1 MKQEL
6 VIDNNGAF
14 GLIAGVDYIEESM
27 DQSCP
32 GVLPVRGEIHAYGF
46 PETHVEGEIHA
57 EDSKLKAVLEALRFD
72 PQDELSP
79 LDHAKAVRQMA
90 DAFVKLAQGHF

>member
-14 GLIAGVDYIEESM
+14 GLIAGVDYVEESM

-32 GVLPVRGEIHAYGF
+32 GVLPVRGEL
-46 PETHVEGEIHA
+46 HA
-57 EDSKLKAVLEALRFD
+57 EDGELKAVLEALRFD
-72 PQDELSP
+72 PQDGLSP
-79 LDHAKAVRQMA
+79 LEHAKAVRQLA
-90 DAFVKLAQGHF
+90 DALIKLAQGHF

>member
-14 GLIAGVDYIEESM
+14 GLIAGVDYVEESM

-32 GVLPVRGEIHAYGF
+32 GALPVRGEIHA
-46 PETHVEGEIHA
+46 
-57 EDSKLKAVLEALRFD
+57 EDSELKAVLEALRFD
-72 PQDELSP
+72 PQDGLSP
-79 LDHAKAVRQMA
+79 LDHVKAVRQMA
-90 DAFVKLAQGHF
+90 DALISLAQGRHL

>member
-6 VIDNNGAF
+6 VIDNSGAF
-14 GLIAGVDYIEESM
+14 GLIAGVDYVEESM

-32 GVLPVRGEIHAYGF
+32 GALPVRGEIHA
-46 PETHVEGEIHA
+46 
-57 EDSKLKAVLEALRFD
+57 EDSELKAVLEALRFD

-90 DAFVKLAQGHF
+90 DALISLAQGHF

>member
-32 GVLPVRGEIHAYGF
+32 GVLPVRGEIHA
-46 PETHVEGEIHA
+46 EAGE
-57 EDSKLKAVLEALRFD
+57 LKAVLEALRFD
-72 PQDELSP
+72 PQDGISP

-90 DAFVKLAQGHF
+90 DALISLAQGHF

>member
-14 GLIAGVDYIEESM
+14 GLIAGVDYVEESM

-32 GVLPVRGEIHAYGF
+32 GVLPVRGEIH
-46 PETHVEGEIHA
+46 VEDGE
-57 EDSKLKAVLEALRFD
+57 LKEVMEALRFD
-72 PQDELSP
+72 PEDGLSP
-79 LDHAKAVRQMA
+79 LEHAKAVRQMA
-90 DAFVKLAQGHF
+90 DALISLAQGHF

>member
-14 GLIAGVDYIEESM
+14 GLIAGVDYVEESM

-32 GVLPVRGEIHAYGF
+32 GALPVRGEIHA
-46 PETHVEGEIHA
+46 
-57 EDSKLKAVLEALRFD
+57 EDSELKAVLEALRFD
-72 PQDELSP
+72 PQDGLSP

-90 DAFVKLAQGHF
+90 DALISLAQGRHL

>member
-32 GVLPVRGEIHAYGF
+32 GVLPVRGEIHA
-46 PETHVEGEIHA
+46 
-57 EDSKLKAVLEALRFD
+57 EDNELKAVLEALRFD
-72 PQDELSP
+72 PQDGISP

-90 DAFVKLAQGHF
+90 DALISLAQGHF

>member
-6 VIDNNGAF
+6 VIDNSSAF
-14 GLIAGVDYIEESM
+14 GLIAGVDYVEESM

-32 GVLPVRGEIHAYGF
+32 GALPVRGEIHA
-46 PETHVEGEIHA
+46 
-57 EDSKLKAVLEALRFD
+57 EDSELKAVLEALRFD
-72 PQDELSP
+72 PQDGLSP

-90 DAFVKLAQGHF
+90 DALISLAQGRHL

>member
-6 VIDNNGAF
+6 VIDNSGAF
-14 GLIAGVDYIEESM
+14 GLIAGVDYVEESM

-32 GVLPVRGEIHAYGF
+32 GALPVRGEIHA
-46 PETHVEGEIHA
+46 
-57 EDSKLKAVLEALRFD
+57 EDSELKAVLEALRFD
-72 PQDELSP
+72 PQDGLSP

-90 DAFVKLAQGHF
+90 DALISLAQGHF

>member
-14 GLIAGVDYIEESM
+14 GLIAGVDCIEESM

-32 GVLPVRGEIHAYGF
+32 GVLPVRGEIHA
-46 PETHVEGEIHA
+46 
-57 EDSKLKAVLEALRFD
+57 EDSELKAVLEALRFD
-72 PQDELSP
+72 PQDGISP

-90 DAFVKLAQGHF
+90 DALISLAQGHF

>member
-6 VIDNNGAF
+6 VIDNSGAF

-32 GVLPVRGEIHAYGF
+32 GALPVRGEIHA
-46 PETHVEGEIHA
+46 
-57 EDSKLKAVLEALRFD
+57 EDSELKAVLEALRFD
-72 PQDELSP
+72 PQDGLSP

-90 DAFVKLAQGHF
+90 DALISLAQGRHL

>member
-14 GLIAGVDYIEESM
+14 GLIAGVDYVEESM

-32 GVLPVRGEIHAYGF
+32 GALPVRGEIHA
-46 PETHVEGEIHA
+46 EDGE
-57 EDSKLKAVLEALRFD
+57 LKAVMEALRFD
-72 PQDELSP
+72 PEDGFSP
-79 LDHAKAVRQMA
+79 LEHAKAVRQMA
-90 DAFVKLAQGHF
+90 DALIKLAQGHF

>member
-14 GLIAGVDYIEESM
+14 GLIVGVDYIEESM

-32 GVLPVRGEIHAYGF
+32 GVLPVRGEIHA
-46 PETHVEGEIHA
+46 
-57 EDSKLKAVLEALRFD
+57 EDNELKAVLEALRFD
-72 PQDELSP
+72 PQDGISP

-90 DAFVKLAQGHF
+90 DALISLAQGHF

>member
-32 GVLPVRGEIHAYGF
+32 GVLPVRGEIHA
-46 PETHVEGEIHA
+46 EDGE
-57 EDSKLKAVLEALRFD
+57 LKAVLEALRFD
-72 PQDELSP
+72 PQDGLSP

-90 DAFVKLAQGHF
+90 DALISLAQGHF

>member
-32 GVLPVRGEIHAYGF
+32 GVLPVHGEIHAG
-46 PETHVEGEIHA
+46 
-57 EDSKLKAVLEALRFD
+57 DSELKAVLEALRFD
-72 PQDELSP
+72 PQDGLSP

-90 DAFVKLAQGHF
+90 DALISLAQGHF

>member
-14 GLIAGVDYIEESM
+14 GLIAGVDYVEESM

-32 GVLPVRGEIHAYGF
+32 RYFRYV
-46 PETHVEGEIHA
+46 
-57 EDSKLKAVLEALRFD
+57 
-72 PQDELSP
+72 
-79 LDHAKAVRQMA
+79 
-90 DAFVKLAQGHF
+90 VKSMRKIVS

>member
-14 GLIAGVDYIEESM
+14 GLIAGVDYVEESM

-32 GVLPVRGEIHAYGF
+32 GALPVRGEIHA
-46 PETHVEGEIHA
+46 
-57 EDSKLKAVLEALRFD
+57 EDSELKAVLEALRFD
-72 PQDELSP
+72 PQDGLSP
-79 LDHAKAVRQMA
+79 LDHAKSVRQMA
-90 DAFVKLAQGHF
+90 DALISLSQGHF

>member
-32 GVLPVRGEIHAYGF
+32 GVL
-46 PETHVEGEIHA
+46 
-57 EDSKLKAVLEALRFD
+57 
-72 PQDELSP
+72 LS
-79 LDHAKAVRQMA
+79 
-90 DAFVKLAQGHF
+90 

>member
-6 VIDNNGAF
+6 VIDNSGAF
-14 GLIAGVDYIEESM
+14 GLIAGVDYVEESM

-32 GVLPVRGEIHAYGF
+32 GVLPVRGEIHA
-46 PETHVEGEIHA
+46 
-57 EDSKLKAVLEALRFD
+57 EDSELKAVLEALRFD

-90 DAFVKLAQGHF
+90 DALISLAQGHF

>member
-14 GLIAGVDYIEESM
+14 GLIAGVDYVEESM

-32 GVLPVRGEIHAYGF
+32 GALPVRGEL
-46 PETHVEGEIHA
+46 HA
-57 EDSKLKAVLEALRFD
+57 EDSELKAVLEALRFD
-72 PQDELSP
+72 PQDGLSP

-90 DAFVKLAQGHF
+90 DALISLAQGHF

>member
-14 GLIAGVDYIEESM
+14 GLIAGVDYIGESM

-32 GVLPVRGEIHAYGF
+32 GVLPVRGEIHA
-46 PETHVEGEIHA
+46 
-57 EDSKLKAVLEALRFD
+57 EDNELKAVLEALRFD
-72 PQDELSP
+72 PQDGISP

-90 DAFVKLAQGHF
+90 DALISLAQGHF

>member
-14 GLIAGVDYIEESM
+14 GLIAGVDYLEESM

-32 GVLPVRGEIHAYGF
+32 GVLPVRGEL
-46 PETHVEGEIHA
+46 HA
-57 EDSKLKAVLEALRFD
+57 EDGELKAILEALRFD

-79 LDHAKAVRQMA
+79 LEHAKAVRQMA
-90 DAFVKLAQGHF
+90 DALICLAQGHF

>member
-14 GLIAGVDYIEESM
+14 GLIAGVDYVEESM

-32 GVLPVRGEIHAYGF
+32 GALPVRGEIHA
-46 PETHVEGEIHA
+46 
-57 EDSKLKAVLEALRFD
+57 EDSELKAVLEALRFD
-72 PQDELSP
+72 PQDGLSP

-90 DAFVKLAQGHF
+90 DALISMAQGRHL

>member
-32 GVLPVRGEIHAYGF
+32 GVLPVRGEIHA
-46 PETHVEGEIHA
+46 EDGE
-57 EDSKLKAVLEALRFD
+57 LKAVLEALRFED
-72 PQDELSP
+72 GISP

-90 DAFVKLAQGHF
+90 DALISLAQGHF

>member
-32 GVLPVRGEIHAYGF
+32 GVLPVRGEIHA
-46 PETHVEGEIHA
+46 
-57 EDSKLKAVLEALRFD
+57 EDNELKAVLEALRFD
-72 PQDELSP
+72 PQDGISL

-90 DAFVKLAQGHF
+90 DALISLAQGHF

>member
-6 VIDNNGAF
+6 VIDNSGAF
-14 GLIAGVDYIEESM
+14 GLIAGVDYVEESM

-32 GVLPVRGEIHAYGF
+32 GALPVRGEL
-46 PETHVEGEIHA
+46 HA
-57 EDSKLKAVLEALRFD
+57 EDSELKAVLEALRFD
-72 PQDELSP
+72 PQDGLSP

-90 DAFVKLAQGHF
+90 DALISLAQGHF

>member
-6 VIDNNGAF
+6 VIDNSGAF
-14 GLIAGVDYIEESM
+14 GLIAGVDYVEESM

-32 GVLPVRGEIHAYGF
+32 GALPVRGEIHA
-46 PETHVEGEIHA
+46 
-57 EDSKLKAVLEALRFD
+57 EDSELKAVLEALRFD
-72 PQDELSP
+72 PQDRLSP

-90 DAFVKLAQGHF
+90 DALISLAQGRHL

>member
-14 GLIAGVDYIEESM
+14 GLIAGVDYVEESM

-32 GVLPVRGEIHAYGF
+32 GALPVRGEIHA
-46 PETHVEGEIHA
+46 
-57 EDSKLKAVLEALRFD
+57 EDSELKAVLEALRFD
-72 PQDELSP
+72 PQDGLSP

-90 DAFVKLAQGHF
+90 DALISLAQGHF

>member
-14 GLIAGVDYIEESM
+14 GLIAGVDYVEESM

-32 GVLPVRGEIHAYGF
+32 GALPVRGEIHA
-46 PETHVEGEIHA
+46 
-57 EDSKLKAVLEALRFD
+57 EDSELKAVLEALRFD
-72 PQDELSP
+72 PQDGISP

-90 DAFVKLAQGHF
+90 DALISLAQGHF

>member
-14 GLIAGVDYIEESM
+14 GLIAGVDYIEKSM

-32 GVLPVRGEIHAYGF
+32 GVLPVRGEIHAQDN
-46 PETHVEGEIHA
+46 E
-57 EDSKLKAVLEALRFD
+57 LKAVLEALRFD
-72 PQDELSP
+72 PQDGISP

-90 DAFVKLAQGHF
+90 DALICLAQGHF

>member
-1 MKQEL
+1 MNKEL

-14 GLIAGVDYIEESM
+14 GIIAGVDYIEESM

-32 GVLPVRGEIHAYGF
+32 GALQVCGE
-46 PETHVEGEIHA
+46 VHA
-57 EDSKLKAVLEALRFD
+57 EDSELKAVLEALRFD
-72 PQDELSP
+72 PQDGLSP

-90 DAFVKLAQGHF
+90 DALIKLAQGHF

>member
-14 GLIAGVDYIEESM
+14 GPIAGVDYIEESM

-32 GVLPVRGEIHAYGF
+32 GVLPVC
-46 PETHVEGEIHA
+46 GEIHA
-57 EDSKLKAVLEALRFD
+57 EESELKAILEALRFD
-72 PQDELSP
+72 PQDGLSP

-90 DAFVKLAQGHF
+90 DSLIKLAQGHF

>member
-14 GLIAGVDYIEESM
+14 GLIAGVDYVEESM

-32 GVLPVRGEIHAYGF
+32 GALPVRGEIHAR
-46 PETHVEGEIHA
+46 
-57 EDSKLKAVLEALRFD
+57 DSELKAVLEALRFD
-72 PQDELSP
+72 PQDGLSP

-90 DAFVKLAQGHF
+90 DALISLSQGHF

>member
-32 GVLPVRGEIHAYGF
+32 GVLPVRGEIHA
-46 PETHVEGEIHA
+46 
-57 EDSKLKAVLEALRFD
+57 EDNELKAVLEALRFD
-72 PQDELSP
+72 PQDGISP
-79 LDHAKAVRQMA
+79 LDHAKAVRQTA
-90 DAFVKLAQGHF
+90 DALISLAQGHF

>member
-6 VIDNNGAF
+6 VIDNSGAF
-14 GLIAGVDYIEESM
+14 GLIAGVDYVEESM

-32 GVLPVRGEIHAYGF
+32 GALPVRGEIHA
-46 PETHVEGEIHA
+46 
-57 EDSKLKAVLEALRFD
+57 EDSELKAVLEALRFD
-72 PQDELSP
+72 PQDGLSP

-90 DAFVKLAQGHF
+90 DALISLAQGRHL

>member
-6 VIDNNGAF
+6 VIDNSGAF
-14 GLIAGVDYIEESM
+14 GLIAGVDYVEESM

-32 GVLPVRGEIHAYGF
+32 GALPVRGEIHA
-46 PETHVEGEIHA
+46 
-57 EDSKLKAVLEALRFD
+57 EDSELKSVLEALRFD
-72 PQDELSP
+72 PQDGLSP

-90 DAFVKLAQGHF
+90 DALISLAQGHF